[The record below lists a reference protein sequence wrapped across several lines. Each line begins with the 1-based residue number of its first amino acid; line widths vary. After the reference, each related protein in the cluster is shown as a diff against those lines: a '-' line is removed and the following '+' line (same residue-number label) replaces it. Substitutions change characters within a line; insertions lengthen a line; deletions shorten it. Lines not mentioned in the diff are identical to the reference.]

1 MRIVFHSGL
10 LCRLVLGFATV
21 FVLSNQP
28 AVIAQPANPDFFR
41 SLHWR
46 SIGPYRG
53 GRTRAIAGVPSQPNV
68 FYMAPGNGGG
78 FKSTGFGRTG
88 QPVIDD
94 QPRGAIR
101 AAPGSGS
108 ARAAG
113 LVRRGPR
120 RAAADI

>member
-1 MRIVFHSGL
+1 MKFASKFLAITFA
-10 LCRLVLGFATV
+10 LVVAI
-21 FVLSNQP
+21 P
-28 AVIAQPANPDFFR
+28 ARAADFDSILR
-41 SLHWR
+41 WR
-46 SIGPYRG
+46 NIGPYRG